1 MRKVVSCMVVMALL
15 ASSVLVA
22 VIPATAQQ
30 ELVVPGDK
38 DGDKIVSEGELVEAL
53 MTYMKGEY
61 LGESVELLRLDEL
74 RAAAHIHVYY
84 PRTITDAANR
94 AVTVYMPITRII
106 TLTSD
111 SAEGV
116 RTLGEVD
123 NIVGVTD
130 MIKGGEGGAY
140 FSELADK
147 PSVGTWKDF
156 DYEEIV
162 RIAKG
167 DADAVIPDI
176 LVICDAY
183 GYYYDAFDVEEKL
196 GPFGIA
202 VAGLP
207 LYTLSTM
214 EEEMEELGYLLERE
228 YEANE
233 YIEWRQGKE
242 EAVRSAVDGLE
253 RPEVYIEK
261 GSSTG
266 TGELKTY
273 GKGSALDEHCELAG
287 GANIA
292 KDIEEKYPAV
302 DWAWVISPEQNPDV
316 IMKEEPNTW
325 LGVTDEAETMKQEV
339 LTRIPG
345 GIPAI
350 QNGSVYIVN
359 RKMDYG
365 LGNVVGLTYWA
376 KIFHPSVSLDPEA
389 VYREYLAFQ
398 GLEYPG
404 DRMVVYPSVPN

>member
-1 MRKVVSCMVVMALL
+1 MKKLLPCIVVLALL
-15 ASSVLVA
+15 ASSMLMA
-22 VIPATAQQ
+22 VIPAGAQ

-38 DGDKIVSEGELVEAL
+38 DGDKIVSETELVESL
-53 MTYMKGEY
+53 MAYMKGEY
-61 LGESVELLRLDEL
+61 LGDSVEHLGLGEL
-74 RAAAHIHVYY
+74 RAAAYIHVYY
-84 PRTITDAANR
+84 PRTITDSANR
-94 AVTVYMPITRII
+94 AVTAYMPITRII

-111 SAEGV
+111 STEGV
-116 RTLGEVD
+116 RTLGEVG

-130 MIKGGEGGAY
+130 MIKGGEGGVY

-162 RIAKG
+162 RLAKG
-167 DADAVIPDI
+167 DADTVIPDI
-176 LVICDAY
+176 LVICDAN
-183 GYYYDAFDVEEKL
+183 GYYYDASDVEEKL
-196 GPFGIA
+196 SPFGIA

-207 LYTLSTM
+207 LYQLSTM

-228 YEANE
+228 DEAAD
-233 YIEWRQGKE
+233 YIAWRQAKE
-242 EAVRSAVDGLE
+242 VAVRSAVDGLAK
-253 RPEVYIEK
+253 PKVYIEK
-261 GSSTG
+261 GSATG

-273 GKGSALDEHCELAG
+273 GGGSALDEHCELAG

-292 KDIEEKYPAV
+292 KEIGEKYPAV

-325 LGVTDEAETMKQEV
+325 LGVTDEAETVRQEI
-339 LTRIPG
+339 LTRSPG
-345 GIPAI
+345 DIPAI
-350 QNGSVYIVN
+350 QSGRVYIIN

-376 KIFHPSVSLDPEA
+376 KIFHPDADLDPEA

-398 GLEYPG
+398 GVTYPE
-404 DRMVVYPSVPN
+404 DRMAVYPALPT